1 MLVKI
6 FGTLRLISGKKSV
19 QVDLPGGTTLGDVLQ
34 EIIRQIPA
42 MQTELMETG
51 GSLRKDLPLFV
62 NGRNPRLLPGAIDM
76 ALQPD
81 DVISLFSPIS
91 SGRMNVEALRQA
103 ASGKKKG

>member
-6 FGTLRLISGKKSV
+6 FGTLRLISGKKSI
-19 QVDLPGGTTLGDVLQ
+19 QVDLPGGTTLGDLLQ
-34 EIIRQIPA
+34 EIIQQIPA
-42 MQTELMETG
+42 LQSELMEAS

-62 NGRNPRLLPGAIDM
+62 NGRNPRLLPGSVDI

-91 SGRMNVEALRQA
+91 SGRMNVEALRKQ
-103 ASGKKKG
+103 SPGKKE